1 MQVRLAHHIRKL
13 APRMTGLVTTMAW
26 VLARVFAI
34 ATVLALFLVPGSAVA
49 RERSSLPAKAQ
60 AGPVVTQI
68 ALRTIDGDAHLV
80 IDASQA
86 VRPHVGAMLQPR
98 RLLLDFA
105 GTRLI
110 AAPVVVDAADKLVKE
125 VRFGAFMQGQGRVI
139 IELASPAHVDD
150 MRTVALVEGGSRL
163 VIRLKAI
170 SSDAFARLAQPPV
183 DDVITGSTAA
193 RAQGAAPDKPVI
205 VLDPGHGGID
215 SGASGPGGELEK
227 ALVLSF
233 AHALREKLE
242 KAGGMHVIM
251 TRTTDVFVPLR
262 DRVRIARQA
271 KAALF
276 VSLHAD
282 ALPDESGV
290 RGASVYILSERATDE
305 RAARLAERENRADLV
320 AGIEQKDEQ
329 DDVAD
334 ILFDLARRE
343 TRAFSNLFA
352 RNVIATLPRATA
364 MHKTP
369 LRGAGFRVLRAPDVP
384 SALIELGY
392 LTTAE
397 EARMMMTEEWR
408 QKASS
413 AMADAIE
420 RFVAERILSGQ
431 RRQGRDGSG
440 PGGSGQGGSIED
452 GNRPGRSEDTKP

>member
-1 MQVRLAHHIRKL
+1 MQAQLAHHAQKL
-13 APRMTGLVTTMAW
+13 A
-26 VLARVFAI
+26 
-34 ATVLALFLVPGSAVA
+34 ALFAGVFVA
-49 RERSSLPAKAQ
+49 LNLLCDSTFGREGISPQAKALS
-60 AGPVVTQI
+60 GPVVTQI
-68 ALRTIDGDAHLV
+68 VLRTIDGHPHLV

-86 VRPHVGAMLQPR
+86 VRPHVGAMLHPR

-110 AAPVVVDAADKLVKE
+110 SAPVAVDAAEKIVKE

-139 IELASPAHVDD
+139 IELSSPAHVDD
-150 MRTVALVEGGSRL
+150 MRTVALDCGGSRL
-163 VIRLKAI
+163 IIRLQAI
-170 SSDAFARLAQPPV
+170 SGEAFARLAQPPA
-183 DDVITGSTAA
+183 DDIITGSTAA

-215 SGASGPGGELEK
+215 SGAAGPGGELEK

-233 AHALREKLE
+233 AHVLREKLE
-242 KAGGMHVIM
+242 KTGRVQVIM
-251 TRTTDVFVPLR
+251 TRTADVFVPLR

-290 RGASVYILSERATDE
+290 RGASVYILSDRATDE
-305 RAARLAERENRADLV
+305 RAAKLAERENKADLV
-320 AGIEQKDEQ
+320 AGIDQKDEQ

-352 RNVIATLPRATA
+352 RNIVSMLPRATP

-408 QKASS
+408 QATST

-420 RFVAERILSGQ
+420 RFVAERVQSG
-431 RRQGRDGSG
+431 R
-440 PGGSGQGGSIED
+440 E
-452 GNRPGRSEDTKP
+452 KP